1 MLVFKILF
9 ILGFILLFSYIGYIT
24 WKDKKIPFSISQT
37 VHSLDDKNKWLF
49 SVIMFFVGMLIAPQ
63 LFIMMQPFNYE
74 ILAFMTV
81 LGLFGVGADPLDD
94 DEKDIIHYVSAVLMG
109 VASQMIVWLTIPW
122 LMILWLP
129 YVLYTM
135 YMDDGRWNMMF
146 AEMVMMI
153 ALLICGLK

>member
-1 MLVFKILF
+1 M
-9 ILGFILLFSYIGYIT
+9 LGFILLFSYIGYIT

-37 VHSLDDKNKWLF
+37 VHSLDEKNKWLF
-49 SVIMFFVGMLIAPQ
+49 SLIMFFVGMLIAPQ
-63 LFIMMQPFNYE
+63 LFIMMQPLDYE

-122 LMILWLP
+122 LMVLWLP

-153 ALLICGLK
+153 ALLVCGLK